1 MASSTSW
8 KCQKCS
14 AVRSDPEVDAGAD
27 CFRCR
32 LATAIDVT
40 GKASVYVKNGMY
52 VVTAQT
58 GEEASRDPLPLETIS
73 TNDPARMCQS
83 CRRDRLGYPEAHYG
97 LDCLYCRSFEMMEET
112 GNRAEL
118 GFNGQVFT
126 LSPPSQTPPPAAA
139 SEVSVAFLTDIIH
152 ELRHDI
158 SELKKGLS
166 AVEMILVAID
176 HRLDRMERDGD

>member
-1 MASSTSW
+1 MASAVSW

-14 AVRSDPEVDAGAD
+14 AVRSMPEVDAGAN

-32 LATAIDVT
+32 LATAIDAT
-40 GKASVYVKNGMY
+40 GRASVYVKNGMY

-58 GEEASRDPLPLETIS
+58 GDEASRGPLPLEGSVEDPVRVS
-73 TNDPARMCQS
+73 TRHQ
-83 CRRDRLGYPEAHYG
+83 
-97 LDCLYCRSFEMMEET
+97 
-112 GNRAEL
+112 
-118 GFNGQVFT
+118 
-126 LSPPSQTPPPAAA
+126 PPAAA

-158 SELKKGLS
+158 TELKKGLS

-176 HRLDRMERDGD
+176 HRLDRMERDDDRSPSDDDRDLVFRA